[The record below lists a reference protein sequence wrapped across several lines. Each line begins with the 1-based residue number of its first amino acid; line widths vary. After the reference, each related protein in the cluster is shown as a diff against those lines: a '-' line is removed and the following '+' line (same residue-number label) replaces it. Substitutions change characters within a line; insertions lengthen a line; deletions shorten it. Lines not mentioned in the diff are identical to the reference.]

1 MPFVDGRASRG
12 YSPRVSPPSPDHPP
26 PSAAPTRLP
35 ALCLLAVVCAFGW
48 TTWAARP
55 ATVSQGPLQVLAAP
69 VTPDD
74 TDGVEAR
81 AVAFIDGARTSL
93 HAALY
98 ELGLPSVA
106 MALRQARARGVDVRL
121 FLESDNRDARSE
133 RPCLAILEGVVPIAF
148 DGREPL
154 MHDKFMVADG
164 RRVWT
169 GSVNLTWT
177 GCHLH
182 CNEAVVIDDPALGA
196 RFDAQFERLF
206 RGATDAPA
214 LSAVDV
220 GGCRLACGFAPGDD
234 RLRPF
239 LDAVTTARERIR
251 IAAFSLTHR
260 RLVEAIAER
269 ATAGLP
275 VEIVLDA
282 RLAKG
287 PAGRRAMARL
297 QEAGCSVRLGG
308 PRPSGALLRHF
319 GLPSGQDVKI
329 HHKLVV
335 VDGRHVVTGSAN
347 LSTNGFERNDE
358 NVLAIEA
365 SRPVAAAFEALV
377 DKAAR
382 LSVAASRTTEDEGDD
397 TEK

>member
-1 MPFVDGRASRG
+1 MFIDGRAARG
-12 YSPRVSPPSPDHPP
+12 YSPRVNRPSPQPSPPS
-26 PSAAPTRLP
+26 ATRATLP
-35 ALCLLAVVCAFGW
+35 ALGCIAVICALGW
-48 TTWAARP
+48 KAWVAQP
-55 ATVSQGPLQVLAAP
+55 LTVGQGPLRVLAAP

-74 TDGVEAR
+74 TEGVEAR
-81 AVAFIDGARTSL
+81 AVAFIDSAQASL

-106 MALRQARARGVDVRL
+106 MAMRQARARGVDVRL
-121 FLESDNRDARSE
+121 FLETDNREARNE
-133 RPCLAILEGVVPIAF
+133 RPCLAILEGVVPIGF
-148 DGREPL
+148 DGRKPL
-154 MHDKFMVADG
+154 MHHKFMVADG

-182 CNEAVVIDDPALGA
+182 CNEAVVIDDPTLGA

-206 RGATDAPA
+206 RGESDAPPLA
-214 LSAVDV
+214 AVEV
-220 GGCRLACGFAPGDD
+220 GGCGVACGFAPGDD

-239 LDAVTTARERIR
+239 LDAVTTARRRIR
-251 IAAFSLTHR
+251 IAAFSLTHP
-260 RLVEAIAER
+260 RLVEAIAARTR
-269 ATAGLP
+269 AGVA

-282 RLAKG
+282 RLARG
-287 PAGRRAMARL
+287 PAGRRAAARL
-297 QEAGCSVRLGG
+297 QAAGCAVLLGG

-329 HHKLVV
+329 HHKLIV
-335 VDGRHVVTGSAN
+335 VDGRRVVTGSAN

-365 SRPVAAAFEALV
+365 SPPVAAAFEALV

-382 LSVAASRTTEDEGDD
+382 LSATAPPPTEDEVDD
-397 TEK
+397 TAQ